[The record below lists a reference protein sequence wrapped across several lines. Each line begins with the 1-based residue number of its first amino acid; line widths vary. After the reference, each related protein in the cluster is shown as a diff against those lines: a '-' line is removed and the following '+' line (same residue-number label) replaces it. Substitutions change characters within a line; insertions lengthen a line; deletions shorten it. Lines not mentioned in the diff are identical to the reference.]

1 MKQGDILGLHNGKI
15 ENSGSSVRDVT
26 IETLKNIMTEDDELI
41 TIYYGED
48 VDEEDAALLAKE
60 IEALYDYCDVEYHR
74 GGQPLYY
81 YIISVE

>member
-15 ENSGSSVRDVT
+15 ENSGSSVQQVT
-26 IETLKNIMTEDDELI
+26 LETLKNIMSEDDELI
-41 TIYYGED
+41 TIYFGED
-48 VDEEDAALLAKE
+48 VKEEEAAALAKE
-60 IEALYDYCDVEYHR
+60 LEKLYDWCDVEYHC